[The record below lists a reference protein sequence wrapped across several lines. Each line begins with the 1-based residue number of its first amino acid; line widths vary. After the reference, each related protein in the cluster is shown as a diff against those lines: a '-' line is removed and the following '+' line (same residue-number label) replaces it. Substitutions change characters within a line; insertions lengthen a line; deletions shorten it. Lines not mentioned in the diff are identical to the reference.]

1 MIERFVIQEGLY
13 DPGIFKAFFLAGG
26 PGSGKTF
33 VTKKIT
39 GGLGL
44 KNVNSD
50 TAFEVALKKAGLSLD
65 MPASQEKE
73 RDEIRARSKRLT
85 AKRLDLY
92 IMGRLGLVIDSTA
105 RDTKKIEIGL
115 SALKRLG
122 YDCYM
127 IFVNTSLDVALA
139 RNAKRDR
146 KVPRDITIK
155 SHKQIQANMGYLQRI
170 FGMKNFVVIDNNEF
184 NDDILEKSYKMVRK
198 IVKKPIQN
206 YTAKM
211 WLKKELEKRQIK
223 EDINI
228 PIKVGDVVKGGKFKN
243 KSITVKKIGKNDKG
257 DITINDKPLLKVRI
271 PSFKEFAEK
280 APNTADAM
288 KRYRAGKAGFTDK
301 AHLKAKGL
309 IPRAD
314 GTKRKSDKYK

>member
-1 MIERFVIQEGLY
+1 MERFLIREGLY

-50 TAFEVALKKAGLSLD
+50 TAFETALKKAGLSLD

-73 RDEIRARSKRLT
+73 RDEIRARSKQLT

-127 IFVNTSLDVALA
+127 VFVNTSLDVALA

-170 FGMKNFVVIDNNEF
+170 FDMTLILALASAALVGASSFLSIFFNEGVTSLLDFLAQTFLRFCNCLSVIVP
-184 NDDILEKSYKMVRK
+184 L
-198 IVKKPIQN
+198 
-206 YTAKM
+206 
-211 WLKKELEKRQIK
+211 
-223 EDINI
+223 
-228 PIKVGDVVKGGKFKN
+228 KVGSFLRDNAPIVIS
-243 KSITVKKIGKNDKG
+243 SISSSSVFISS
-257 DITINDKPLLKVRI
+257 ICFLRSAILLAL
-271 PSFKEFAEK
+271 SSLSCAF
-280 APNTADAM
+280 
-288 KRYRAGKAGFTDK
+288 
-301 AHLKAKGL
+301 
-309 IPRAD
+309 
-314 GTKRKSDKYK
+314 

>member
-1 MIERFVIQEGLY
+1 MERFIIQEGLY

-26 PGSGKTF
+26 PGSGKSY
-33 VTKKIT
+33 VTSRIT
-39 GGLGL
+39 PGLGL

-50 TAFEVALKKAGLSLD
+50 TAFENALKKAGLSLD

-73 RDEIRARSKRLT
+73 RDEIRARSKSLT

-105 RDTKKIEIGL
+105 RDVNKIETGL

-139 RNAKRDR
+139 RNASRDR
-146 KVPRDITIK
+146 TVPADIVK
-155 SHKQIQANMGYLQRI
+155 RSHKQIQQNMGRLQRM
-170 FGMKNFVVIDNNEF
+170 FGMKNFIVIDNNKANE
-184 NDDILEKSYKMVRK
+184 NVLDKSYKMVRK
-198 IVKKPIQN
+198 IVKKPVTSQR
-206 YTAKM
+206 AKM
-211 WLKKELEKRQIK
+211 WMRQELERKQK
-223 EDINI
+223 MSEDINI

-243 KSITVKKIGKNDKG
+243 KSIKVKKIGKNEKG

-271 PSFKEFAEK
+271 PNE
-280 APNTADAM
+280 NN
-288 KRYRAGKAGFTDK
+288 
-301 AHLKAKGL
+301 
-309 IPRAD
+309 
-314 GTKRKSDKYK
+314 

>member
-1 MIERFVIQEGLY
+1 MERFIIQEGLY

-26 PGSGKTF
+26 PGSGKSY
-33 VTKKIT
+33 VTSRIT
-39 GGLGL
+39 PGLGL

-50 TAFEVALKKAGLSLD
+50 TAFETALKKAGLSLD

-73 RDEIRARSKRLT
+73 RDEIRARSKSLT

-105 RDTKKIEIGL
+105 RDVNKIETGL

-139 RNAKRDR
+139 RNATRDR
-146 KVPRDITIK
+146 TVPADIVKK
-155 SHKQIQANMGYLQRI
+155 SHKQIQQNMGRLQRM
-170 FGMKNFVVIDNNEF
+170 FGMKNFIVIDNNKANE
-184 NDDILEKSYKMVRK
+184 NVLDKSYKMVRK
-198 IVKKPIQN
+198 IVKRPVGN
-206 YTAKM
+206 HVAKM
-211 WLKKELEKRQIK
+211 WLRKELEKRQVR

-243 KSITVKKIGKNDKG
+243 KSIKVKKIGKNEKG

-271 PSFKEFAEK
+271 PNE
-280 APNTADAM
+280 NN
-288 KRYRAGKAGFTDK
+288 
-301 AHLKAKGL
+301 
-309 IPRAD
+309 
-314 GTKRKSDKYK
+314 

>member
-1 MIERFVIQEGLY
+1 MERFLIKEGLY

-170 FGMKNFVVIDNNEF
+170 FGMKNFIVIDNNKF

-288 KRYRAGKAGFTDK
+288 KRYKAGKAGFTDK

>member
-1 MIERFVIQEGLY
+1 MERFLIKEGLY

-33 VTKKIT
+33 VTKRIT

-73 RDEIRARSKRLT
+73 RDEIRARSKQLT

-92 IMGRLGLVIDSTA
+92 IMGRLGLIIDSTA

-170 FGMKNFVVIDNNEF
+170 FGMKNFIVIDNNKF
-184 NDDILEKSYKMVRK
+184 NDDILEKSYKMIRK
-198 IVKKPIQN
+198 IVKRPIGN
-206 YTAKM
+206 HVAKM
-211 WLKKELEKRQIK
+211 WLRKELEKRQVR

-243 KSITVKKIGKNDKG
+243 KSIKVKKIGKNEKG

-271 PSFKEFAEK
+271 PNE
-280 APNTADAM
+280 NN
-288 KRYRAGKAGFTDK
+288 
-301 AHLKAKGL
+301 
-309 IPRAD
+309 
-314 GTKRKSDKYK
+314 

>member
-1 MIERFVIQEGLY
+1 MERFLIKEGLY
-13 DPGIFKAFFLAGG
+13 DPGIFKAFFLAGV
-26 PGSGKTF
+26 PGAGKTF

-65 MPASQEKE
+65 MPPDEEKE

-105 RDTKKIEIGL
+105 RYTKKIEIGL

-170 FGMKNFVVIDNNEF
+170 FGMKNFIVIDNNKF
-184 NDDILEKSYKMVRK
+184 NDDILEKSYKMIRK

>member
-1 MIERFVIQEGLY
+1 MERFLIKEGLY

-50 TAFEVALKKAGLSLD
+50 TAFETALKKAGLSLD
-65 MPASQEKE
+65 MPPDEEKE

-184 NDDILEKSYKMVRK
+184 NDDILEKSYKMIRK

-206 YTAKM
+206 YAAKM
-211 WLKKELEKRQIK
+211 WLKQELEKRKIK

-314 GTKRKSDKYK
+314 GTKKKSDKYK

>member
-1 MIERFVIQEGLY
+1 MERFLIKEGLY

-170 FGMKNFVVIDNNEF
+170 FGMKNFIVIDNNKF

-206 YTAKM
+206 YTAKI

>member
-1 MIERFVIQEGLY
+1 MERFLIKEGLY

-50 TAFEVALKKAGLSLD
+50 TAFETALKKAGLSLD
-65 MPASQEKE
+65 MPPDEEKE

-184 NDDILEKSYKMVRK
+184 NDDILEKSYKMIRK

-211 WLKKELEKRQIK
+211 WLKQELEKRKIK

-314 GTKRKSDKYK
+314 GTKKKSDKYK

>member
-1 MIERFVIQEGLY
+1 MERFLIREGLY

-50 TAFEVALKKAGLSLD
+50 TAFETALKKAGLSLD

-73 RDEIRARSKRLT
+73 RDEIRARSKQLT

-127 IFVNTSLDVALA
+127 VFVNTSLDVALA

-170 FGMKNFVVIDNNEF
+170 FGMKNFIVIDNNKF
-184 NDDILEKSYKMVRK
+184 NEDILDKSYKMVRK
-198 IVKKPIQN
+198 VVKKPIQN

-211 WLKKELEKRQIK
+211 WLKQELEKRKIK

-243 KSITVKKIGKNDKG
+243 KSITVKKIGKNEKG

-288 KRYRAGKAGFTDK
+288 KRYKAGKAGFTDK
-301 AHLKAKGL
+301 AHLKAKGM

>member
-1 MIERFVIQEGLY
+1 MERFIIQEGLY

-26 PGSGKTF
+26 PGSCKSY
-33 VTKKIT
+33 VTSRIT
-39 GGLGL
+39 PGLGL

-50 TAFEVALKKAGLSLD
+50 TAFENALKKAGLSLD

-170 FGMKNFVVIDNNEF
+170 FGMKNFIVIDNNKF

-243 KSITVKKIGKNDKG
+243 KSIKVKKIGKNEKG

-271 PSFKEFAEK
+271 PNE
-280 APNTADAM
+280 ND
-288 KRYRAGKAGFTDK
+288 
-301 AHLKAKGL
+301 
-309 IPRAD
+309 
-314 GTKRKSDKYK
+314 

>member
-1 MIERFVIQEGLY
+1 MERFLIKEGLY

-33 VTKKIT
+33 VTKRIT

-170 FGMKNFVVIDNNEF
+170 FGMKNFIVIDNNKF

>member
-1 MIERFVIQEGLY
+1 MERFLIKEGLY

-170 FGMKNFVVIDNNEF
+170 FGMKNFIVIDNNKF
-184 NDDILEKSYKMVRK
+184 NDDILEKSYKMIRK